1 MITKIPK
8 PLFFIIAF
16 IFGIFLYMP
25 AISGT
30 PIWDDYSYWFENSN
44 MQPHMSYW
52 SILTNFGWP
61 ISVIIQKFLFSI
73 LGKNFIIYHL
83 ISYFL
88 HFINSI
94 LVYRIFRLL
103 KINHSYIGF
112 LFFLLHPTAV
122 MTTAWMIQIKTLLC
136 FFFAFSSIIF
146 FLKGEKQI
154 KWLFVSWLF
163 FFLSVGSKSA
173 SLTLP
178 FVLFLIHYRYFKF
191 KHVHYLLPYFL
202 ISLWGTI
209 HVLKSPVTQEGSVRA
224 SLVAKTIEEAPK
236 EKSEVKLIQ
245 PTPPENKVNS
255 SKKKVAK
262 NSKRNKRQIPSP
274 KIEKT
279 EEKQK
284 QANIKEMNEVKT
296 DVTPPKEE
304 RKPAPP
310 KKNQEKKLVHFDL
323 KKIIQV
329 VHYYF
334 WQAFLPIHNH
344 PVKGLNFNPIGWS
357 EVTHL
362 FFLFCIIFIFF
373 RDSALLFL
381 ISAHI
386 MILPFIGLVPAPY
399 MSVTW
404 VSDQHLYL
412 ALPALIGF
420 WMRILSKINFKQ
432 AYVIPLL
439 FLLLFSFKTFETSSY
454 YKNQF
459 IFYEKSLDYNPANVP
474 IVFNLALARAVSGE
488 LVLSHQILSQA
499 IDLSQTIPQ
508 MKKSIYYPHLI
519 NLYFMVN
526 RAVGLK

>member
-8 PLFFIIAF
+8 PLFFIFAF
-16 IFGIFLYMP
+16 LFGILLYMP
-25 AISGT
+25 AMSGT
-30 PIWDDYSYWFENSN
+30 PIWDDYSYWFENSV

-73 LGKNFIIYHL
+73 LGKNFVIYHL
-83 ISYFL
+83 INYFL
-88 HFINSI
+88 HFINSL

-103 KINHSYIGF
+103 KINYSSIGF

-146 FLKGEKQI
+146 FIKGEKQI
-154 KWLFVSWLF
+154 KWLFVSWPF

-191 KHVHYLLPYFL
+191 KHVHYLLPYFI

-209 HVLKSPVTQEGSVRA
+209 HVLKSPVTQEGSARA

-236 EKSEVKLIQ
+236 IKLQEKEIQ
-245 PTPPENKVNS
+245 PTPSLTKVKS
-255 SKKKVAK
+255 SKKRVKK
-262 NSKRNKRQIPSP
+262 NSKRNRPTLIYP
-274 KIEKT
+274 KSEKT
-279 EEKQK
+279 E
-284 QANIKEMNEVKT
+284 VKT
-296 DVTPPKEE
+296 EVPPPKEE
-304 RKPAPP
+304 VKPAPP
-310 KKNQEKKLVHFDL
+310 KKTEEKKLLHFDL
-323 KKIIQV
+323 KKITQV

-334 WQAFLPIHNH
+334 WQAFLPIDNH
-344 PVKGLNFNPIGWS
+344 PVKGLNYNPIGWS
-357 EVTHL
+357 DVTHL
-362 FFLFCIIFIFF
+362 FFLFCMIFIFF

-381 ISAHI
+381 ISAHL

-420 WMRILSKINFKQ
+420 WMRILGKINFKQ
-432 AYVIPLL
+432 AYIVPLS
-439 FLLLFSFKTFETSSY
+439 FLLLFSFKTFETTKY

-459 IFYEKSLDYNPANVP
+459 IFYEKSLDYNPTNVP
-474 IVFNLALARAVSGE
+474 IIFNLALARAVNGE
-488 LVLSHQILSQA
+488 LISSYHILNQA
-499 IDLSQTIPQ
+499 VDLSQTIPQ

-526 RAVGLK
+526 RAVSLK